1 MNPLVLSI
9 LLGASPSTPSTTT
22 PEAPTTPTPNEATTV
37 TLRVTSVLGDQDDAQ
52 VREVVSARVADTL
65 EGEGFSMGDDSPR
78 LLLIRV
84 GWSETA
90 PTDYEVQISAAKNEE
105 AAPRRVEVF
114 ECSCSAPELLDE
126 IDRRLKIHL
135 PAVFEDEPQQATASP
150 PAPAPAAPA
159 PARTSPS
166 SSQPRDKQAWP
177 PHHETPLFAG
187 GVASL
192 ALGGSVLVG
201 FAIGLPIAVLDDRT
215 QVPSAAYA
223 APALG
228 VAGIVT
234 GVVLL
239 VVNKKRHRAHLT
251 SLAPFSGRY

>member
-9 LLGASPSTPSTTT
+9 LLGATPSTPSTTT
-22 PEAPTTPTPNEATTV
+22 PEAPTTTPTEATTV

-65 EGEGFSMGDDSPR
+65 EGQGFSMGDDSPR

-90 PTDYEVQISAAKNEE
+90 PTDYEVQISTAKNEE

-126 IDRRLKIHL
+126 IDRRLKNHL
-135 PAVFEDEPQQATASP
+135 PTVFEDEPPQTTRTTPP
-150 PAPAPAAPA
+150 PAPAPTITP
-159 PARTSPS
+159 PSP
-166 SSQPRDKQAWP
+166 PRPDDKQAWP
-177 PHHETPLFAG
+177 AHHDTPLFAG
-187 GVASL
+187 GVAAI

-201 FAIGLPIAVLDDRT
+201 IAIGLPIAIADDHT
-215 QVPSAAYA
+215 EVPTAAYA
-223 APALG
+223 APAIG
-228 VAGIVT
+228 VAGIIT
-234 GVVLL
+234 GAVLL
-239 VVNKKRHRAHLT
+239 VVNKKRHKAHLT
-251 SLAPFSGRY
+251 SLAPLSGRF